1 MGSPDI
7 LPPYARSTM
16 SSTKDSGIIKDT
28 FGVVIGTPSGES
40 LLVRHIIGVGMNYA
54 AHAKEQG
61 KGVPERPVLFT
72 KNPMAASVDGAEIV
86 IPKICQDRPQ
96 VDFEAELAI
105 VIGRHPSGEFV
116 REVSKDEAMSC
127 IAGFTVANDV
137 SARWWQKDG
146 SGGQFC
152 RGKSFDTFCPL
163 GPRLV
168 SVREFG
174 TIGSQRV
181 MCRVNGET
189 MQDSPVSDM
198 IFDVPTLVHEC
209 SRGTTLLPGTV
220 ILTGTPSGVGF
231 ARTPPVFLKHGD
243 VVEVEVQGI
252 GVLRNRVAMGDR

>member
-1 MGSPDI
+1 MEHKPTTVA
-7 LPPYARSTM
+7 PRSLA
-16 SSTKDSGIIKDT
+16 KDP
-28 FGVVIGTPSGES
+28 FGVVIGTDSGEA

-54 AHAKEQG
+54 AHAHETG
-61 KGVPERPVLFT
+61 KGVPQWPVLFT
-72 KNPMAASVDGAEIV
+72 KNPMAANVDGAEIV

-105 VIGRHPSGEFV
+105 VIGRHPSGRMV
-116 REVSKDEAMSC
+116 REVSKDEALSC
-127 IAGFTVANDV
+127 VLGFTVANDV

-163 GPRLV
+163 GPRVV
-168 SVREFG
+168 SVKEFG
-174 TIGSQRV
+174 AIGAQRV
-181 MCRVNGET
+181 KCRVNGEQ

-231 ARTPPVFLKHGD
+231 ARTPAVFLKEGD
-243 VVEVEVQGI
+243 VVEVEVTGI
-252 GVLRNRVAMGDR
+252 GVLRNRVVMGS